1 MNPNNLPPTES
12 SATSVTN
19 ETIDTDENNTSLT
32 RQKLAERLQNLD
44 SGFSKK
50 EMRNFV
56 DSILDI
62 MGESLLTEHPVKIS
76 GFGKLKVKNKA
87 ARSGRNPKTTE
98 KLIISRRKVVTFQP
112 SKKLLDSINT
122 SKP

>member
-1 MNPNNLPPTES
+1 MNPNNSPATES
-12 SATSVTN
+12 SPSKADN
-19 ETIDTDENNTSLT
+19 IIDTDDSTPSLT

-44 SGFSKK
+44 ASFSKK
-50 EMRNFV
+50 EMRSFV

-62 MGESLLTEHPVKIS
+62 MGESLLTERPVKIS

-98 KLIISRRKVVTFQP
+98 KIIISRRKVVTFQP
-112 SKKLLDSINT
+112 SKKLLDSINA